1 MISHYPGET
10 VNHCP
15 VVISPP
21 LMRKKKI
28 CRKTAQR
35 EASSKREPE
44 LAMGEASPLRH
55 EQASQKRS
63 AKSGAHRMSPSLSL
77 L

>member
-15 VVISPP
+15 VVISSP

-28 CRKTAQR
+28 CRNTAQR

-44 LAMGEASPLRH
+44 LAMGEASPLRREH
-55 EQASQKRS
+55 ASQKTS
-63 AKSGAHRMSPSLSL
+63 AKSGAHRMSLSSSSL
-77 L
+77 